1 MGTRTTLG
9 IVVLAYILAGCAG
22 HELTTNGQ
30 AEKLCREN
38 CTSVDFECEPGCVCG
53 DGIEQVQ
60 CY

>member
-38 CTSVDFECEPGCVCG
+38 CLW
-53 DGIEQVQ
+53 
-60 CY
+60 